1 MALEVFLVRHG
12 RTVFNTVGRVQGWSD
27 SPLMPEGRTA
37 ARALG
42 CGLAERGIGFDAVF
56 ASTSPRAAETAGL
69 IAAAAGREDLAVR
82 TLPDLREYCFGGFE
96 GSLNRNLHEELA
108 ASLGFDDTESW
119 REAYLN
125 AESHVLAEAVAAL
138 DPLGLAEDEAA
149 FVGRLQRGMA
159 QAAEESAGLR
169 RILVVSHGMSITA
182 FLKSID
188 FSAIAYRS
196 VENLAVSRLAF
207 SDGVWQILSVGET
220 GFSDTADADAV
231 APAV

>member
-27 SPLMPEGRTA
+27 SPLMPEGRA
-37 ARALG
+37 AAQALG
-42 CGLAERGIGFDAVF
+42 RGLASRGILFDAVF

-69 IAAAAGREDLAVR
+69 IAEGAGMAPSAVS

-96 GSLNRNLHEELA
+96 GSLSRHLHEELA
-108 ASLGFDDTESW
+108 ASLGFADTESW
-119 REAYLN
+119 KEAYVN
-125 AESHVLAEAVAAL
+125 AESHVLADAVAAL

-159 QAAEESAGLR
+159 EAAERSADLR
-169 RILVVSHGMSITA
+169 RVLVVSHGMSITA

-196 VENLAVSRLAF
+196 VENLAVSRLLFA
-207 SDGVWQILSVGET
+207 DGVWRILSVGET
-220 GFSDTADADAV
+220 GFADGADGSA
-231 APAV
+231 AEPAV

>member
-27 SPLMPEGRTA
+27 SPLMPESRAAAQALGRGLA
-37 ARALG
+37 ARGML
-42 CGLAERGIGFDAVF
+42 FDAVF

-69 IAAAAGREDLAVR
+69 IVDGAGMASSAVC

-96 GSLNRNLHEELA
+96 GSLSRNLHEELA
-108 ASLGFDDTESW
+108 ASLGFADTESW
-119 REAYLN
+119 KEAYVN
-125 AESHVLAEAVAAL
+125 AQSHVLADAVAAL

-159 QAAEESAGLR
+159 EVAKQAGDVR
-169 RILVVSHGMSITA
+169 RVLVVSHGMSITA

-196 VENLAVSRLAF
+196 VENLAVSRLLFA
-207 SDGVWQILSVGET
+207 DGVWRILSVGET
-220 GFSDTADADAV
+220 GLADLADG
-231 APAV
+231 